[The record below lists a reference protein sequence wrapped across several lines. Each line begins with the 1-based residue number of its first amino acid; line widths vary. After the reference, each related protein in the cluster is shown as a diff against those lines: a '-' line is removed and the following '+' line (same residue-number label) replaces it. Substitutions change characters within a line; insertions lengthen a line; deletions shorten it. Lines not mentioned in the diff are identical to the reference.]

1 MSGRVFQVLQ
11 QMLKMRKDRSV
22 ARSKVVKAELE
33 RVRGFNEQIES
44 YANEYES
51 QWMNA
56 AQKGD
61 TVLQLQ
67 TQASFGQKLRA
78 TAASQLPEIQN
89 LQSQSKEAL
98 EKAQQDAERL
108 KTFESFIANK
118 KRLNQKALD
127 HQDEKALEDVLQ
139 ARHRSS

>member
-22 ARSKVVKAELE
+22 ARSKMVKAEFD
-33 RVRGFNEQIES
+33 RVRNFNEQIES
-44 YANEYES
+44 YATEYES
-51 QWMNA
+51 QWMSA

-78 TAASQLPEIQN
+78 TAASQEPEIQN

-108 KTFESFIANK
+108 KTFENFIA
-118 KRLNQKALD
+118 KRQRLKQMALD
-127 HQDEKALEDVLQ
+127 HQDEKAMEDVLQ

>member
-22 ARSKVVKAELE
+22 ARSKMVKAELE

-78 TAASQLPEIQN
+78 TAASQMPEIQN

>member
-22 ARSKVVKAELE
+22 AKSKMVKAEFD
-33 RVRGFNEQIES
+33 RVRNFNEQIES

-78 TAASQLPEIQN
+78 TAASQEPEIQN

-108 KTFESFIANK
+108 KTFENFIA
-118 KRLNQKALD
+118 KRQRLKQMALD
-127 HQDEKALEDVLQ
+127 HQDEKAMEDVLQ

>member
-11 QMLKMRKDRSV
+11 QMLKLRKDRSV
-22 ARSKVVKAELE
+22 ARSKMVKAELE

>member
-1 MSGRVFQVLQ
+1 M
-11 QMLKMRKDRSV
+11 
-22 ARSKVVKAELE
+22 VKAEFD
-33 RVRGFNEQIES
+33 RVRTFNEQIES
-44 YANEYES
+44 YATEYES
-51 QWMNA
+51 QWMSA

-78 TAASQLPEIQN
+78 TAASQQPEIEN
-89 LQSQSKEAL
+89 LQTQSREAL

-108 KTFESFIANK
+108 KTLENFMANRQLLK
-118 KRLNQKALD
+118 QKALD
-127 HQDEKALEDVLQ
+127 QLDEKTQEDVLQ

>member
-1 MSGRVFQVLQ
+1 M
-11 QMLKMRKDRSV
+11 
-22 ARSKVVKAELE
+22 VKTELE

-89 LQSQSKEAL
+89 LQTQSKEAL

-108 KTFESFIANK
+108 KTFENFIANK
-118 KRLNQKALD
+118 KRLNQKVLD

>member
-22 ARSKVVKAELE
+22 AKSKMVKAEFD
-33 RVRGFNEQIES
+33 RVRNFNEQIES
-44 YANEYES
+44 YATEYES
-51 QWMNA
+51 QWISA

-89 LQSQSKEAL
+89 LQSQSREAL

-108 KTFESFIANK
+108 KTLENFMANRQLLK
-118 KRLNQKALD
+118 QKALD
-127 HQDEKALEDVLQ
+127 QLDEKTQEDVLQ

>member
-11 QMLKMRKDRSV
+11 QMLRMRKDRSV
-22 ARSKVVKAELE
+22 AKSKIVKAEYD
-33 RVRGFNEQIES
+33 RVRNFNEQIES
-44 YANEYES
+44 YAAEYET
-51 QWMNA
+51 QWVNS

-78 TAASQLPEIQN
+78 TAASQVPEIQA
-89 LQSQSKEAL
+89 LQAQSKEAL
-98 EKAQQDAERL
+98 QKAQQDAERL
-108 KTFESFIANK
+108 KTFQNFIANRE
-118 KRLNQKALD
+118 RLKQQALD
-127 HQDEKALEDVLQ
+127 RQDERALEDVLQ

>member
-11 QMLKMRKDRSV
+11 QMLKLRKDRSV
-22 ARSKVVKAELE
+22 AKSKMVKAEFD
-33 RVRGFNEQIES
+33 RVRNFNEQIES

-78 TAASQLPEIQN
+78 TAASQEPEIQN
-89 LQSQSKEAL
+89 LQLQSKEAL

-108 KTFESFIANK
+108 KTFENFIA
-118 KRLNQKALD
+118 KRQRLKQMALD
-127 HQDEKALEDVLQ
+127 HQDEKAMEDVLQ

>member
-22 ARSKVVKAELE
+22 AKSKMVKAEFD
-33 RVRGFNEQIES
+33 RVRNFNEQIES

-78 TAASQLPEIQN
+78 TAASQEPEVQN
-89 LQSQSKEAL
+89 LQLQSKEAL
-98 EKAQQDAERL
+98 EKAKQDAERL
-108 KTFESFIANK
+108 KTFENFIA
-118 KRLNQKALD
+118 KRQRLKQMALD
-127 HQDEKALEDVLQ
+127 HQDEKAMEDVLQ

>member
-22 ARSKVVKAELE
+22 ARSKMVKAELE

>member
-22 ARSKVVKAELE
+22 AKSKMVKAEFD
-33 RVRGFNEQIES
+33 RVRNFNEQIES
-44 YANEYES
+44 YATEYES
-51 QWMNA
+51 QWISA

-78 TAASQLPEIQN
+78 TAASQLPEIHS
-89 LQSQSKEAL
+89 LQSQSREAL

-108 KTFESFIANK
+108 KTLENFMANRQ
-118 KRLNQKALD
+118 RLKQKALD
-127 HQDEKALEDVLQ
+127 QQDEKAQEDVLQ
-139 ARHRSS
+139 ARQRSS

>member
-22 ARSKVVKAELE
+22 AKSKMVKAEFD
-33 RVRGFNEQIES
+33 RVRNFNEQIES

-51 QWMNA
+51 QWMSA
-56 AQKGD
+56 AEKGD

-78 TAASQLPEIQN
+78 TAASQEPEIQN
-89 LQSQSKEAL
+89 LQLQSKEAL

-108 KTFESFIANK
+108 KTFENFIA
-118 KRLNQKALD
+118 KRQRLKQMALD
-127 HQDEKALEDVLQ
+127 HQDEKAMEDVLQ

>member
-22 ARSKVVKAELE
+22 AKSKMVKAEFD
-33 RVRGFNEQIES
+33 RVRTFNEQIES
-44 YANEYES
+44 YATEYES
-51 QWMNA
+51 QWMSA

-78 TAASQLPEIQN
+78 TAASQQPEIEN
-89 LQSQSKEAL
+89 LQTQSREAL

-108 KTFESFIANK
+108 KTLENFMANRQLLK
-118 KRLNQKALD
+118 QKTLD
-127 HQDEKALEDVLQ
+127 HLDEKAQEDVLQ

>member
-1 MSGRVFQVLQ
+1 
-11 QMLKMRKDRSV
+11 MRKDRSV
-22 ARSKVVKAELE
+22 AKSKMVKAEFD
-33 RVRGFNEQIES
+33 RVRNFNEQIES

-51 QWMNA
+51 QWMSA

-78 TAASQLPEIQN
+78 TAASQEPEIQN

-108 KTFESFIANK
+108 KTFENFIA
-118 KRLNQKALD
+118 KRQRLKQMALD
-127 HQDEKALEDVLQ
+127 HQDEKAMEDVLQ

>member
-22 ARSKVVKAELE
+22 ARSKMVKTELE

-78 TAASQLPEIQN
+78 TAASQMPEIQN

>member
-22 ARSKVVKAELE
+22 AKSKMVKAEFD
-33 RVRGFNEQIES
+33 RVRHFNEQIES

-78 TAASQLPEIQN
+78 TAASQEPEVQN
-89 LQSQSKEAL
+89 LQLQSKEAL
-98 EKAQQDAERL
+98 EKAKQDAERL
-108 KTFESFIANK
+108 KTFENFIA
-118 KRLNQKALD
+118 KRQRLKQMALD
-127 HQDEKALEDVLQ
+127 HQDEKAMEDVLQ

>member
-22 ARSKVVKAELE
+22 AKSKMVKAEFD
-33 RVRGFNEQIES
+33 RVRNFNEQIES

-51 QWMNA
+51 QWMSA
-56 AQKGD
+56 AEKGD

-78 TAASQLPEIQN
+78 TAASQQPEIQN

-98 EKAQQDAERL
+98 AKAQQDAERL
-108 KTFESFIANK
+108 KILENFIANRQ
-118 KRLNQKALD
+118 RLKQKALD
-127 HQDEKALEDVLQ
+127 QQDEKSFEDVLQ
-139 ARHRSS
+139 SRHRSS

>member
-22 ARSKVVKAELE
+22 AKSKMVKAEFD
-33 RVRGFNEQIES
+33 RVRHFNEQIES

-78 TAASQLPEIQN
+78 TAASQEPEIQN
-89 LQSQSKEAL
+89 LQLQSKEAL

-108 KTFESFIANK
+108 KTFENFIA
-118 KRLNQKALD
+118 KRQRLKQMALD
-127 HQDEKALEDVLQ
+127 HQDEKAMEDVLQ

>member
-22 ARSKVVKAELE
+22 ARSKMVKAELE

-108 KTFESFIANK
+108 KTFESFISNT
-118 KRLNQKALD
+118 KRLNQKDLENKR
-127 HQDEKALEDVLQ
+127 EKA
-139 ARHRSS
+139 

>member
-22 ARSKVVKAELE
+22 AKSKMVKAEFD
-33 RVRGFNEQIES
+33 RVRNFNEQIES

-78 TAASQLPEIQN
+78 TAASQEPEIQN
-89 LQSQSKEAL
+89 LQLQSKEAL

-108 KTFESFIANK
+108 KTFENFIA
-118 KRLNQKALD
+118 KRQRLKQIALD
-127 HQDEKALEDVLQ
+127 HQDEKAMEDVLQ

>member
-1 MSGRVFQVLQ
+1 MSGHVFQILQ

-22 ARSKVVKAELE
+22 AKSKMVKAEFD
-33 RVRGFNEQIES
+33 RVRNFNEQIES

-78 TAASQLPEIQN
+78 TAASQEPEVQN
-89 LQSQSKEAL
+89 LQLQSKEAL
-98 EKAQQDAERL
+98 EKAKQDAERL
-108 KTFESFIANK
+108 KTFENFIA
-118 KRLNQKALD
+118 KRQRLKQMALD
-127 HQDEKALEDVLQ
+127 HQDEKAMEDVLQ
-139 ARHRSS
+139 ARHRSP

>member
-1 MSGRVFQVLQ
+1 MRGRVFQVLQ

-22 ARSKVVKAELE
+22 AKSKMVKAEFD
-33 RVRGFNEQIES
+33 RVRNFNEQIES
-44 YANEYES
+44 YATEYES
-51 QWMNA
+51 QWISA

-89 LQSQSKEAL
+89 LQSQSREAL

-108 KTFESFIANK
+108 KTLENFMANRQ
-118 KRLNQKALD
+118 RLKQKALD
-127 HQDEKALEDVLQ
+127 QQDEKAQEDVLQ
-139 ARHRSS
+139 ARQRSS

>member
-22 ARSKVVKAELE
+22 AKSKLVKAEYD
-33 RVRGFNEQIES
+33 RVRNFNEQIES
-44 YANEYES
+44 YAAEYET
-51 QWMNA
+51 QWVNS

-78 TAASQLPEIQN
+78 TAASQVPEIQA
-89 LQSQSKEAL
+89 LQAQSQEAL
-98 EKAQQDAERL
+98 QKAQQDAERL
-108 KTFESFIANK
+108 KTFQNFIANRE
-118 KRLNQKALD
+118 RLKQQALD
-127 HQDEKALEDVLQ
+127 RQDERALEDVLQ

>member
-22 ARSKVVKAELE
+22 AKSKLVKAEYD
-33 RVRGFNEQIES
+33 RVRNFNEQIES
-44 YANEYES
+44 YASEYET
-51 QWMNA
+51 QWVNS

-78 TAASQLPEIQN
+78 TAASQEPEIQN
-89 LQSQSKEAL
+89 LQLQSKEAL

-108 KTFESFIANK
+108 KTFENFIA
-118 KRLNQKALD
+118 KRQRLKQMALD
-127 HQDEKALEDVLQ
+127 HQDEKAMEDVLQ

>member
-22 ARSKVVKAELE
+22 ARSKMVKTELE

-67 TQASFGQKLRA
+67 PQASFGQKLRA

-89 LQSQSKEAL
+89 LQTQSKEAL

-108 KTFESFIANK
+108 KTFENFIANK
-118 KRLNQKALD
+118 KRLNQKVLD